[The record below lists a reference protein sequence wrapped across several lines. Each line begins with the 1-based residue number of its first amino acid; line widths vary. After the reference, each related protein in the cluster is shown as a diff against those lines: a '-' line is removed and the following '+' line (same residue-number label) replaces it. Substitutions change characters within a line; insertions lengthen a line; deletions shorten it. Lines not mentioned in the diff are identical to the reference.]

1 MMKSYIILLFSLH
14 ILILKAGDI
23 DVKHLTLYMT
33 FDWEKSR
40 AIGRAEITCSPIK
53 ATDKIHFD
61 AAFFTIISISLNK
74 EKVKYLYSG
83 GDDRQNLE
91 IILSRSYLPS
101 ENISLEIEYYTHH
114 QNKADPNSIWGSFG
128 KGLRFQMPTST
139 TPKKRKQIWSSGEPD
154 HNRYWFPSNEDISD
168 IHTTEILATVEKPL
182 MVISNGQLIRITE
195 NADQTNTFH
204 YKTDQPYPHYLV
216 SIVVGEYIDAAQKSG
231 KTMIHNFGYPHEMS
245 AVKATTALLPD
256 MLKFLES
263 KTGTSYPY
271 NAYSQ
276 VVVQDYPFPGLV
288 GQHMATILSDN
299 YIDDYGVHA
308 DFKYLWDG
316 VAVQALANQWFGNL
330 IMLKSWDDAWLSNA
344 FAQYFAG
351 LYTEKQN
358 SKAEY
363 LTYILP
369 FERTNVLNDWRSE
382 NIHPIVTSKYKE
394 IAEFT
399 SDNYSKYRGALVLRM
414 LQKETGEENWLKS
427 VRHYVKTNAARQV
440 NTNDFQQSIEKITGK
455 NYQWFFDQWVYKIGL
470 PKLAVSKTYDSTK
483 KQLILTVTQA
493 QEQKDTVQYKQVKFF
508 QGKIEIEIDGA
519 IQSIYLKPSEINT
532 YQIPLSK
539 APLYVNFNYE
549 ETFLCEKENLLEPAE
564 HLELI
569 KNSADLLAKQRSMDR
584 LVEIA
589 NDSLTSPD
597 LKSKIVNAIK
607 NEITSKSYWRYRNYA
622 LASLR
627 KIIRFPYDTAV
638 ISLVINMI
646 KTEASWLKASAI
658 STLGTTADSLYLAL
672 YIDAL
677 NDKSDRVINAAAIA
691 IGKTKSTKA
700 YEILMNLEHKHAW
713 KNQNRISALNGLE
726 QLGDQRAADYA
737 LNCLLDNRSPRW
749 YLATPVWD
757 YPFAAANTLVSLG
770 KSAWGFPVLFERF
783 KQSLAENDLN
793 DIFQMVQLIDILKD
807 ARGIKMYELLK
818 EKFADDAH
826 TLEAV
831 LNYEKQFLL
840 ALKEK

>member
-1 MMKSYIILLFSLH
+1 MKSILILLLSLH
-14 ILILKAGDI
+14 ILILKASDI
-23 DVKHLTLYMT
+23 DVKHLTLHLA
-33 FDWEKSR
+33 FDWAQSS
-40 AIGRAEITCSPIK
+40 AIGRAEITCTPIK
-53 ATDKIHFD
+53 TTNKIHFD
-61 AAFFTIISISLNK
+61 AAFFTINSISLNK

-91 IILSRSYLPS
+91 IILPRTYLPF
-101 ENISLEIEYYTHH
+101 ENISLEIEYFTNN

-128 KGLRFQMPTST
+128 KGLRFQKPTST

-168 IHTTEILATVEKPL
+168 IHTTEIIATVEKPL
-182 MVISNGQLIRITE
+182 QVISNGELLGITE
-195 NADQTNTFH
+195 NANQTNTFH
-204 YKTDQPYPHYLV
+204 YKADRPFPNYLV
-216 SIVVGEYIDAAQKSG
+216 SIVVGEYSDAIQKAG
-231 KTMIHNFGYPHEMS
+231 KTTIHNFGYPDEIE
-245 AVKATTALLPD
+245 AVKATTDLLPD
-256 MLKFLES
+256 MLNFLES
-263 KTGTSYPY
+263 NAGIPYPF
-271 NAYSQ
+271 NEYSQ

-288 GQHMATILSDN
+288 GQHTASILSDN
-299 YIDDYGVHA
+299 YIDDYGVHK

-330 IMLKSWDDAWLSNA
+330 IMLKSWDDVWLNNA

-351 LYTEKQN
+351 LYTEKLN

-363 LTYILP
+363 LSYILP
-369 FERTNVLNDWRSE
+369 FEKTSVINDWKSDH
-382 NIHPIVTSKYKE
+382 IHPIVTSKYKDLSE
-394 IAEFT
+394 YT
-399 SDNYSKYRGALVLRM
+399 SDNYSKYRGALILRM
-414 LQKETGEENWLKS
+414 LQKETGAENWWKS
-427 VRHYVKTNAARQV
+427 IHHYVKTNTARQV
-440 NTNDFQQSIEKITGK
+440 HTNDFQRSIEKITGK
-455 NYQWFFDQWVYKIGL
+455 NYGWFFNQWVYKIGF
-470 PKLAVSKTYDSTK
+470 PKLAVSKTYNLNK
-483 KQLILTVTQA
+483 KQLILTVTQT
-493 QEQKDTVQYKQVKFF
+493 QEQKDTTQYTQVQFF
-508 QGKIEIEIDGA
+508 QGKIEIEIEGT
-519 IQSIYLKPSEINT
+519 IQSIYLKPAEINT

-549 ETFLCEKENLLEPAE
+549 ETFLCENEYFIEPAE
-564 HLELI
+564 HFELI
-569 KNSADLLAKQRSMDR
+569 KNSPDLLAKQRSMDR

-589 NDSLTSPD
+589 KDSFPSPD

-627 KIIRFPYDTAV
+627 KIIPFPYDTTV
-638 ISLVINMI
+638 ISLLINMI
-646 KTEASWLKASAI
+646 KSEASWLKASAI

-691 IGKTKSTKA
+691 IGKTKSSKA
-700 YEILMNLEHKHAW
+700 YEILMNLEHKHSW

-757 YPFAAANTLVSLG
+757 YPFAAANTLVSLR

-783 KQSLAENDLN
+783 KQSLPENDLN
-793 DIFQMVQLIDILKD
+793 DIFQMVQLIDFLND

-818 EKFADDAH
+818 QKFANDPH
-826 TLEAV
+826 TLESV
-831 LNYEKQFLL
+831 LNYEKRFLL